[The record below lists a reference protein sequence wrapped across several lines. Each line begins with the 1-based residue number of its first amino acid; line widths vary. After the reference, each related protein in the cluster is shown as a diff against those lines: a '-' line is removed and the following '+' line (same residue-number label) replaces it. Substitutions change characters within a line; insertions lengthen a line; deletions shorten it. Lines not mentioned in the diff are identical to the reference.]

1 MCFSCVLNALKGK
14 FEKEWRSD
22 LEAEN
27 SIIDVRL
34 DQVTKCLKHWHV
46 KKTNQT
52 HENSNTNLFATHN
65 IT

>member
-1 MCFSCVLNALKGK
+1 MCFSCVLNAWKEK

-34 DQVTKCLKHWHV
+34 D
-46 KKTNQT
+46 
-52 HENSNTNLFATHN
+52 
-65 IT
+65 